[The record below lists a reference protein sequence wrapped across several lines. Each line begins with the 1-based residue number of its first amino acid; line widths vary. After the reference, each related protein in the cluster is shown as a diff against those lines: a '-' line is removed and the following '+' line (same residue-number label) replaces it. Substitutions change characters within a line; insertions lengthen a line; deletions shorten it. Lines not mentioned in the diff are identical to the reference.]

1 MSIYQPSPVAETA
14 LITISTASITLDLE
28 NNTIYDFTNSAITEI
43 NLSAATGMKY
53 CGFEFETSST
63 APTFSYPADGSN
75 NWVFEGADCSDG
87 VFVPAASTRYRVAIE
102 QGFGTYIGTVQKVS
116 VIE

>member
-1 MSIYQPSPVAETA
+1 MLYQPPPVAKTA
-14 LITISTASITLDLE
+14 EITISSASITLSLA
-28 NNTIYDFTNSAITEI
+28 NNTLYTFSSSAITQI
-43 NLSAATGMKY
+43 NLSAASGMKY
-53 CGFEFETSST
+53 CGFEFATGST
-63 APTFSYPADGSN
+63 APTFSYPADGVN
-75 NWVFEGADCSDG
+75 DWIFEGADCSDG